1 MKAHVLLLGLIFGLW
16 AVPYG
21 TAHSS
26 LQNTNPR
33 QSRERQKPVVPQSP
47 NAETGRSTGR
57 SQVPIPHPVSF
68 RDVPGRGLL
77 VRAWVNSA
85 GPFNFAVDTGAGAT
99 LLSPQVVSEAHVAIK
114 HDRGS
119 MISGLSGVT
128 TSTREAGVSR
138 LAIGD
143 NENFL
148 PAKGLVIVTNGLPS
162 GVDGVLDPTEA
173 FAPLGYV
180 IDLPR
185 SELEAFDPHISP
197 VQLSEQPEDGA
208 VVQWAREGHGRRP
221 FVLLNSGERALLD
234 TGSNLGFAVR
244 EGRAPDQNRSGYVIH
259 DVGGGS
265 VEARRVAP
273 ATIGIGSLMLRRIPT
288 DVVYGAEADAPV
300 LLGLSA
306 LRPFRIRFDP
316 VHHLIEI
323 APGASRRRT

>member
-1 MKAHVLLLGLIFGLW
+1 M
-16 AVPYG
+16 
-21 TAHSS
+21 T
-26 LQNTNPR
+26 
-33 QSRERQKPVVPQSP
+33 
-47 NAETGRSTGR
+47 
-57 SQVPIPHPVSF
+57 IPHPVGF

-114 HDRGS
+114 RDRGS
-119 MISGLSGVT
+119 TISGLSV
-128 TSTREAGVSR
+128 
-138 LAIGD
+138 
-143 NENFL
+143 L

-185 SELEAFDPHISP
+185 GELEAFDPHVSP
-197 VQLSEQPEDGA
+197 VQLSEQPQDGA

-234 TGSNLGFAVR
+234 TGSNLGYAIR
-244 EGRAPDQNRSGYVIH
+244 EGRAPDQDRSGYVIH

-273 ATIGIGSLMLRRIPT
+273 ATIGIGSLTLRRIPT
-288 DVVYGAEADAPV
+288 DVVFGAEADAPV
-300 LLGLSA
+300 LLGLGA